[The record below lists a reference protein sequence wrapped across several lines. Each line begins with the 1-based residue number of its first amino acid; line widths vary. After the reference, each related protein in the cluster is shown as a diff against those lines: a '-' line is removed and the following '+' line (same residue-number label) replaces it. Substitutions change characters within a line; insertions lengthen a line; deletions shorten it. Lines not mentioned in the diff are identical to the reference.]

1 MNKNLYL
8 WIFIGVAII
17 LCGALLIATTNMS
30 DRNRGEIQNPIN
42 KTEFLNGEEKIVQ
55 PVVPEAVD
63 LTQENIDFEED
74 ASDLADDIVDDAS
87 FDDEPSLDSIENEV
101 Y

>member
-8 WIFIGVAII
+8 WIFIGVAVV

-30 DRNRGEIQNPIN
+30 DRNRGEGMNPIA
-42 KTEFLNGEEKIVQ
+42 KTELGSGEDKMVQ
-55 PVVPEAVD
+55 PIVPEAVD

-87 FDDEPSLDSIENEV
+87 FDDEPALDSIENEV